1 MKPWDQSF
9 VLCVA
14 ELTEC
19 LCDHAVQVLG
29 IGHIVWLLGGALEG
43 VGLHARSSGNMSG
56 VSPLSEYCKSGVKL
70 SLPGERSGVSSESTV
85 LGGALRLQ
93 AGSEDVCSGNMGG
106 VSSKSSMSECCKS
119 GVSLS
124 LSGERC

>member
-1 MKPWDQSF
+1 MSVF
-9 VLCVA
+9 
-14 ELTEC
+14 T
-19 LCDHAVQVLG
+19 
-29 IGHIVWLLGGALEG
+29 IVWLLEGALEG
-43 VGLHARSSGNMSG
+43 VGLHARSSGNMGG
-56 VSPLSEYCKSGVKL
+56 VSTLSEYCKSGVKL

-85 LGGALRLQ
+85 LGGALEGVRLQ

>member
-1 MKPWDQSF
+1 MVINAWYWSWSVSVF
-9 VLCVA
+9 A
-14 ELTEC
+14 
-19 LCDHAVQVLG
+19 
-29 IGHIVWLLGGALEG
+29 IVWLLGGALEG
-43 VGLHARSSGNMSG
+43 VGLSSGNMGG
-56 VSPLSEYCKSGVKL
+56 VSTLSEYCISGVKL

-85 LGGALRLQ
+85 LGGALEGVRLQ

-106 VSSKSSMSECCKS
+106 VSSKSSMSECRKS